1 MKMKKIPMAVA
12 GLLMTTALPAA
23 WAQEMGEGHGGMTM
37 MSAAMQ
43 GGQAPADAR
52 DPNAYADGYDFGPIP
67 RPRFADEQN
76 FGSLLADR
84 FEAVNGAD
92 NNWISYDLQAWYGR
106 DYDRLVI
113 KAEGEVD
120 NGTLEESSTE
130 LLWSHALATYWDTQL
145 GLRYDSA
152 DGLDSRSWLAFG
164 VQGLAPYWFELDITA
179 YLGEDGRSALGF
191 EAEYELLFTQRLVLQ
206 PRLEANLYGKDD
218 AIRGLGA
225 GLSDATVGLRLRY
238 EIRRELAPYIGVERA
253 QTFGGSA
260 DYARAAGQSTGD
272 TRLVAGLRFWL

>member
-1 MKMKKIPMAVA
+1 M
-12 GLLMTTALPAA
+12 
-23 WAQEMGEGHGGMTM
+23 
-37 MSAAMQ
+37 
-43 GGQAPADAR
+43 
-52 DPNAYADGYDFGPIP
+52 
-67 RPRFADEQN
+67 
-76 FGSLLADR
+76 
-84 FEAVNGAD
+84 
-92 NNWISYDLQAWYGR
+92 
-106 DYDRLVI
+106 VI

-120 NGTLEESSTE
+120 NGTLDESSTE

-152 DGLDSRSWLAFG
+152 DGLDSRSWLTFG

-218 AIRGLGA
+218 ASWGLGA

-272 TRLVAGLRFWL
+272 TRLVAGLRFWF